1 MNKLLVSTSILA
13 ALGLAGCGGDTIEDL
28 QAETEME
35 TPLSRIV
42 FDPGNGELNIP
53 NDLLMLPSGDAV
65 FDYTL
70 NIPVANPNNFG
81 DPQNAL
87 NTQDG
92 WSTNY
97 PFVLEVDVPS
107 GVAIDES
114 TLAAGIHIFE
124 ATLGLDINDPECLA
138 IGIPSAGCK
147 VGDKLVFGQDYV
159 LTLLDRDTI
168 SVVPLRP
175 LKAGQGHML
184 VMTKDLLDS
193 SGKSVE
199 GSTTWDLVKQD
210 IDQLPLSTQEQ
221 LQLQGLVNTYVD
233 ALDGLFTRDE
243 LTYVQVFTTLSTE
256 PVLSAIKQL
265 HIAPFAT
272 LLQTDPQNAPA
283 ALPRITVTSVSES
296 NNALE
301 GLGALT
307 PGLIDSA
314 VAGAVAST
322 PELAPLEPLI
332 PAINFTSLTQCDG
345 LLAASAG
352 MFTTST
358 GQDFGSPVT
367 NGGVDALAQGVSQ
380 GVLGQFGA
388 LCAATLYEGNINLP
402 YFSAVPSD
410 ENPTAPLTEF
420 WRAACDSGIVLNG
433 LPPADTIEGLTL
445 GPNAET
451 CQQVGL
457 NDIRINGEMV
467 DKNRFITKF
476 SPIPE
481 AKGGIQ
487 NLDVQMTVP
496 NPTLIAQLGLTAPAM
511 PESGWPVVMLV
522 HGITSKKEDML
533 AITGALS
540 VAGFATVAIDQPVH
554 NSRGFELE
562 DGTLIDAN
570 GNSATDFL
578 NLASLPTARD
588 NSRQAVSDLL
598 GLRLGLNAVVD
609 ATGTDT
615 VMVNGSDVSL
625 MGVSLGAITGGMAT
639 AIANDPL
646 PEPLS
651 ALSSFYAIEAASLES
666 PGGGQATFLLESPSF
681 GPLIKGNLLA
691 SASPEFQQVL
701 IDTFGTVDVNEQQL
715 VAAVNGFLGALSGE
729 QLAAVESVFTQFAFA
744 AQTMTDPSDPINY
757 FEKLADN
764 SNVHMLTVVGDGS
777 AENLPDQVIPPTT
790 SLPTSGQ
797 LPLASFMGLETI
809 VSSKAQV
816 SPFDALVLFNQG
828 VHGGSLNPI
837 PNPASTAEMQM
848 QVAAYLAS
856 KGQTLPITNE
866 DVIST
871 TGN

>member
-1 MNKLLVSTSILA
+1 MKKLLVSTSILA

-28 QAETEME
+28 QAETEVQ
-35 TPLSRIV
+35 TPSSRIV
-42 FDPGNGELNIP
+42 FDPGNGNLNIP
-53 NDLLMLPSGDAV
+53 NDLLMLPSGDSV

-70 NIPVANPNNFG
+70 NIPVANPNDFS

-97 PFVLEVDVPS
+97 PFVLEVDVPPGAS
-107 GVAIDES
+107 IDAS
-114 TLAAGIHIFE
+114 TLADGIHIFE

-147 VGDKLVFGQDYV
+147 VGDKLVFGQDYA

-175 LKAGQGHML
+175 LKGGQGHML

-193 SGKSVE
+193 SGKSVQ

-210 IDQLPLSTQEQ
+210 IDQFPLSSDSQ

-256 PVLSAIKQL
+256 PVLSTIKQL
-265 HIAPFAT
+265 HISPFAT
-272 LLQTDPQNAPA
+272 LLQTDPQNAAA
-283 ALPRITVTSVSES
+283 ALPRITVTSISES

-307 PGLIDSA
+307 QDLIDSTI
-314 VAGAVAST
+314 AGAVATT
-322 PELAPLEPLI
+322 PELAPLEPLL
-332 PAINFTSLTQCDG
+332 PVINFSSLTTCNG

-358 GQDFGSPVT
+358 GQDLGSAGI
-367 NGGVDALAQGVSQ
+367 NGAVDALTQGVSE

-402 YFSAVPSD
+402 YFSAIPTE

-420 WRAACDSGIVLNG
+420 WRAACDSGIVLNA
-433 LPPADTIEGLTL
+433 LPDNLENVSL

-451 CQQVGL
+451 CQRVGL
-457 NDIRINGEMV
+457 NDIRVNGEMV

-476 SPIPE
+476 SPIPQVQ
-481 AKGGIQ
+481 GGIQ
-487 NLDVQMTVP
+487 SLDVQMTIP
-496 NPTLIAQLGLTAPAM
+496 NPTLIGQLGLPAPAM
-511 PESGWPVVMLV
+511 PEAGWPVVILV

-540 VAGFATVAIDQPVH
+540 IAGFATVAIDQPVH

-598 GLRLGLNAVVD
+598 GVRLGLNAVVD

-615 VMVNGSDVSL
+615 VMVNGTDVSL

-646 PEPLS
+646 PEPLT
-651 ALSSFYAIEAASLES
+651 ALSSFYAIQAASLES

-691 SASPEFQQVL
+691 AASPEFQQVL
-701 IDTFGTVDVNEQQL
+701 IDTFGTLDVNEQQL
-715 VAAVNGFLGALSGE
+715 VAAVNGFLGALSDE
-729 QLAAVESVFTQFAFA
+729 QLAAVNSVFTQFAFA
-744 AQTMTDPSDPINY
+744 AQTMTDSSDPINY

-764 SNVHMLTVVGDGS
+764 SNVHMITVVGDGS

-790 SLPTSGQ
+790 ALPTSGQ
-797 LPLASFMGLETI
+797 LPLARFMGLET
-809 VSSKAQV
+809 VVASKAQV

-856 KGQTLPITNE
+856 KGTLLPITNE
-866 DVIST
+866 SVIST